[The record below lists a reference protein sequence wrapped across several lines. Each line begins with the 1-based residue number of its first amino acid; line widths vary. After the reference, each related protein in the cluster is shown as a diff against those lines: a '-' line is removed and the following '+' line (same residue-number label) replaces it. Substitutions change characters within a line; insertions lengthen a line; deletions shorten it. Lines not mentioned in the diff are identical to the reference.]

1 MTDRLNCE
9 KNKNLAGRRTD
20 SIDWQNREKISP
32 AISPPAQQDMA
43 VKRLSLLE
51 AATPPT
57 EKDTDQLAKR
67 QKTHHNDDD
76 EEPMEMDAFHMSSL
90 SDALSNFPAKTST
103 SASSRSPTSSM
114 LLSDIQANVQ
124 PSTWSSLAA
133 DSWAQIMGYLPLLQP
148 CGAGGILDLSA
159 ASKFFHRDVSKLLRK
174 LVVTS
179 PRQMC
184 PQGPLGITK
193 RFAGI
198 REIDVECLIRID
210 PNDGTRQLCPETA
223 NSLVKFLSNFEALER
238 VWVGG
243 VDPNTSTRYGYKS
256 SYSACL
262 QQSAQD
268 GNAFGHGRGG
278 TSTGRSSRIR
288 IKASDAEQ
296 HIMRRL
302 IMEICSGY
310 RDGRL
315 SPNMTLRG
323 VLDWQSSSWAST
335 FRCEPLRLACSE
347 PSSSSS
353 VSYECGLCE
362 NVCRSFPLEHVVQ
375 MKCGCDDNNQ
385 SNYSSAAVGSACP
398 SFSKRLS
405 IVASRRGGIQA
416 IRKIALSTA
425 FARQSAFM
433 SKCVLVDADGLPAE
447 AMGYGG
453 TMGQV
458 IHFHETM
465 RWDDIEAALHYI
477 DASEIGYPRLIKW
490 LLVQPSFGSSMG
502 NTTRGSV
509 LITKSAFDKL
519 RQLGFYLHP
528 SDFRAVIGH
537 ENDEEMME

>member
-1 MTDRLNCE
+1 
-9 KNKNLAGRRTD
+9 
-20 SIDWQNREKISP
+20 
-32 AISPPAQQDMA
+32 MA
-43 VKRLSLLE
+43 VKHLSLLE

-57 EKDTDQLAKR
+57 EKDTGQLTKR
-67 QKTHHNDDD
+67 QKTYHNVDNEDS
-76 EEPMEMDAFHMSSL
+76 MEMDAFHMSSL
-90 SDALSNFPAKTST
+90 SDALSAGEADFPAKTSTNGT

-114 LLSDIQANVQ
+114 LLSDIQADVQ
-124 PSTWSSLAA
+124 PTTWSSLAA

-148 CGAGGILDLSA
+148 YGAGGILDLST

-198 REIDVECLIRID
+198 RGIDVECLIRID

-223 NSLVKFLSNFEALER
+223 NSLVKFLSNFKALER

-347 PSSSSS
+347 PSSSS

-375 MKCGCDDNNQ
+375 MKCGCDDNNM
-385 SNYSSAAVGSACP
+385 SNYSSVAVGSACP

-416 IRKIALSTA
+416 IRKLALSTA
-425 FARQSAFM
+425 FARQSASM

-458 IHFHETM
+458 IHFSDSM
-465 RWDDIEAALHYI
+465 RWDDIEAAINYI
-477 DASEIGYPRLIKW
+477 DASEIGYSRLIRW
-490 LLVQPSFGSSMG
+490 LLVQPSFGASMG
-502 NTTRGSV
+502 HAARGSV

-519 RQLGFYLHP
+519 RKLGFYLHP
-528 SDFRAVIGH
+528 SDFRAVIDHG
-537 ENDEEMME
+537 NDEEMME

>member
-148 CGAGGILDLSA
+148 CGAGGILDLSV

-184 PQGPLGITK
+184 PRGPLGITK

-223 NSLVKFLSNFEALER
+223 NSLVKFLSNFKALER

-262 QQSAQD
+262 QQTPSDSFA
-268 GNAFGHGRGG
+268 
-278 TSTGRSSRIR
+278 GRSSRIR

-315 SPNMTLRG
+315 PPKMTLRG
-323 VLDWQSSSWAST
+323 VLDWESSLDAST
-335 FRCEPLRLACSE
+335 FRCEPLRLASSD
-347 PSSSSS
+347 PSSSSIT
-353 VSYECGLCE
+353 YECGLCE

-385 SNYSSAAVGSACP
+385 SNYSNAAVGSACP

-416 IRKIALSTA
+416 IRKLALPTA
-425 FARQSAFM
+425 FERQSAFL
-433 SKCVLVDADGLPAE
+433 SKCVWVDAACLPAE

-453 TMGQV
+453 TMGWV

-465 RWDDIEAALHYI
+465 RWDDIEAALHFI
-477 DASEIGYPRLIKW
+477 DASEIGYSRLIKW
-490 LLVQPSFGSSMG
+490 LLVQPSFGASMG

-519 RQLGFYLHP
+519 KQLGFYLHP

-537 ENDEEMME
+537 GNDEEMMEME